1 MKRCVALCSFCV
13 LSLLVS
19 FESSGPRNPKPP
31 KQAPATYVGNEV
43 CQACHAPAFE
53 KFTQTMMGKIFLF
66 NPRNEAEKRACESC
80 HGPGSNH
87 VAAGGGKG
95 VGGLITFRKDS
106 GESAAGPERRLS
118 WMPSARHSDLLGGR
132 SPRQPRAD
140 LRYLPSGDGEDDR
153 QVSAREGW

>member
-19 FESSGPRNPKPP
+19 LRIIWSAESEAP

-53 KFTQTMMGKIFLF
+53 KFSQTMMGKIFLF
-66 NPRNEAEKRACESC
+66 NPRDEREKRACENC

-95 VGGLITFRKDS
+95 VGGMITFRKDS
-106 GESAAGPERRLS
+106 GESARVQNDACLGCHQRGVQT
-118 WMPSARHSDLLGGR
+118 LLGSW
-132 SPRQPRAD
+132 SPREPRAD
-140 LRYLPSGDGEDDR
+140 LCHLPSVDGEDDR
-153 QVSAREGW
+153 QESARQGW